1 MSPSEPTSP
10 PPSDPSSPTASNLV
24 IVGSVAYD
32 SIETPLGRR
41 DDMLG
46 GSGTFFSIAASSFT
60 KPSIVAVVGE
70 DFRADDLALLEE
82 HGVDLSGLVRAPGR
96 TFRWGGRYH
105 EDMNGRDTL
114 FTELNVFETFAP
126 ELSQSQRESGFVF
139 LGNILPKLQ
148 DHVLDQVKSPRF
160 VAADTMNLWISTA
173 KDDLVNVLRRVDAL
187 FVNDEEARQLT
198 GKRSIVL
205 AAKEIQALGP
215 HMVII
220 KRGEH
225 GAVVF
230 NEDDIFYAPA
240 FPLEKVVDPTGAG
253 DTFAGAFVGYLEA
266 TGDLSSDNVRKAAI
280 VGSLMASFCVEGY
293 GVERL
298 RRIAR
303 PAIRERYQAFTELT
317 RFGSLDL

>member
-1 MSPSEPTSP
+1 MS
-10 PPSDPSSPTASNLV
+10 LV
-24 IVGSVAYD
+24 VVGSVAYD
-32 SIETPLGRR
+32 SIETPLGSRE
-41 DDMLG
+41 DMLG

-60 KPSIVAVVGE
+60 KTSIVAVIGE
-70 DFRADDLALLEE
+70 DFRKEDYELLEG
-82 HGVDLSGLVRAPGR
+82 HGIDLSGLIRAPGK

-114 FTELNVFETFAP
+114 FTELNVFETFQP
-126 ELSQSQRESGFVF
+126 VLSASQRDASFVF

-148 DHVLDQVKSPRF
+148 DHVLEQVKSPRF

-173 KDDLVNVLRRVDAL
+173 KDDLCEVLRRVDAL

-198 GKRSIVL
+198 GKRSVVL
-205 AAKEIQALGP
+205 AAKEIQAMGP
-215 HMVII
+215 AMVII

-225 GAVVF
+225 GAIVF
-230 NEDDIFYAPA
+230 NEDDVFYAPA
-240 FPLEKVVDPTGAG
+240 YPLERVVDPTGAG

-266 TGDLSSDNVRKAAI
+266 TGDLSAENVRKAAI

-293 GVERL
+293 GVDRL
-298 RRIAR
+298 RGIDRV
-303 PAIRERYQAFTELT
+303 AIRERFQAFSELT

>member
-1 MSPSEPTSP
+1 MTDSNAA
-10 PPSDPSSPTASNLV
+10 SSPASLV
-24 IVGSVAYD
+24 VVGSVAYD
-32 SIETPLGRR
+32 SVETPLGRR

-60 KPSIVAVVGE
+60 RTSIVAVVGE
-70 DFRADDLALLEE
+70 DFRQDDYDLLHG
-82 HGVDLSGLVRAPGR
+82 HGVDLDGLVRAPGR

-126 ELSQSQRESGFVF
+126 VLSAAQREAGFVF

-148 DHVLDQVKSPRF
+148 DHVLDQVRSPRF

-173 KDDLVNVLRRVDAL
+173 KDDLCDVLRRVDAL

-198 GKRSIVL
+198 GKRSVVL

-215 HMVII
+215 SMVVI

-225 GAVVF
+225 GAMVF

-240 FPLEKVVDPTGAG
+240 YPLERVVDPTGAG
-253 DTFAGAFVGYLEA
+253 DTFAGAFVGYLAA
-266 TGDLSSDNVRKAAI
+266 TGDLSSDNVRRAAI

-298 RRIAR
+298 RGIDRA
-303 PAIRERYQAFTELT
+303 AIRERYQGFSELT
-317 RFGSLDL
+317 RFGALDL

>member
-1 MSPSEPTSP
+1 MS
-10 PPSDPSSPTASNLV
+10 LV
-24 IVGSVAYD
+24 VVGSVAYD
-32 SIETPLGRR
+32 SIETPLGSRE
-41 DDMLG
+41 DMLG

-60 KPSIVAVVGE
+60 KTSIVAVIGE
-70 DFRADDLALLEE
+70 DFRKEDYDLLEG
-82 HGVDLSGLVRAPGR
+82 HGVDLSGLIRAPGK

-114 FTELNVFETFAP
+114 FTELNVFETFQP
-126 ELSQSQRESGFVF
+126 VLSPSQRDASFVF

-148 DHVLDQVKSPRF
+148 DHVLEQVKSPRF

-173 KDDLVNVLRRVDAL
+173 KDDLCDVLRRVDAL

-198 GKRSIVL
+198 GKRSVVL
-205 AAKEIQALGP
+205 AAKEIQAMGP
-215 HMVII
+215 SMVII

-225 GAVVF
+225 GAILF

-240 FPLEKVVDPTGAG
+240 FPLERVVDPTGAG

-266 TGDLSSDNVRKAAI
+266 TGDLSAENVRKAAI

-293 GVERL
+293 GVDRL
-298 RRIAR
+298 RGIDRI
-303 PAIRERYQAFTELT
+303 AIRERFQAFSELT

>member
-1 MSPSEPTSP
+1 MS
-10 PPSDPSSPTASNLV
+10 LV
-24 IVGSVAYD
+24 VVGSVAYD
-32 SIETPLGRR
+32 SIETPLGSRE
-41 DDMLG
+41 DMLG

-60 KPSIVAVVGE
+60 KTSIVAVIGE
-70 DFRADDLALLEE
+70 DFRKEDYDLLEG
-82 HGVDLSGLVRAPGR
+82 HGVDLSGLIRAPGK

-114 FTELNVFETFAP
+114 FTELNVFETFQP
-126 ELSQSQRESGFVF
+126 VLSPAQRDASFVF

-148 DHVLDQVKSPRF
+148 DHVLEQVKSPRF

-173 KDDLVNVLRRVDAL
+173 KDDLCEVLRRVDAL

-198 GKRSIVL
+198 GKRSVVL
-205 AAKEIQALGP
+205 AAKEIQAMGP
-215 HMVII
+215 SMVII

-225 GAVVF
+225 GAIVF

-240 FPLEKVVDPTGAG
+240 FPLERVVDPTGAG

-266 TGDLSSDNVRKAAI
+266 TGDLSAENVRKAAI

-293 GVERL
+293 GVDRL
-298 RRIAR
+298 RGIDRI
-303 PAIRERYQAFTELT
+303 AIRERFQAFSELT

>member
-1 MSPSEPTSP
+1 MTDSNVAAPSP
-10 PPSDPSSPTASNLV
+10 ASLV
-24 IVGSVAYD
+24 VVGSVAYD
-32 SIETPLGRR
+32 SVETPLGRR

-60 KPSIVAVVGE
+60 RTSIVAVVGE
-70 DFRADDLALLEE
+70 DFRQDDFDLLSG
-82 HGVDLSGLVRAPGR
+82 HGVDLDGLVKAPGR

-126 ELSQSQRESGFVF
+126 VLSAAQRDSGFVF

-148 DHVLDQVKSPRF
+148 DHVLDQVRAPRF
-160 VAADTMNLWISTA
+160 VAADTMNLWIDTA
-173 KDDLVNVLRRVDAL
+173 KDDLCDVLRRVDAL

-198 GKRSIVL
+198 GKRSVVL

-215 HMVII
+215 SMVVI

-225 GAVVF
+225 GAMVF

-240 FPLEKVVDPTGAG
+240 YPLERVVDPTGAG
-253 DTFAGAFVGYLEA
+253 DTFAGAFVGYLAA
-266 TGDLSSDNVRKAAI
+266 TGDLSNDNVRRAAI

-298 RRIAR
+298 RRIDRA
-303 PAIRERYQAFTELT
+303 AIRERYQAFAELT
-317 RFGSLDL
+317 RFGTLEL

>member
-1 MSPSEPTSP
+1 MS
-10 PPSDPSSPTASNLV
+10 LV
-24 IVGSVAYD
+24 VVGSVAYD
-32 SIETPLGRR
+32 SIETPHGRR

-46 GSGTFFSIAASSFT
+46 GSGTFFSLAASAFT
-60 KPSIVAVVGE
+60 KPSVVAVVGE
-70 DFRADDLALLEE
+70 DFRADDVALLDA

-126 ELSQSQRESGFVF
+126 QLSATQREASFLF

-148 DHVLDQVKSPRF
+148 DHVLEQVRAPRF

-173 KDDLVNVLRRVDAL
+173 KADLCEVLRRVDAL

-198 GKRSIVL
+198 GKRSVVL
-205 AAKEIQALGP
+205 AAKDIQAMGP
-215 HMVII
+215 SLVII

-225 GAVVF
+225 GAIVF
-230 NEDDIFYAPA
+230 NEDDVFYVPA
-240 FPLEKVVDPTGAG
+240 YPLEKVVDPTGAG
-253 DTFAGAFVGYLEA
+253 DTFAGAFVGYLDA
-266 TGDLSSDNVRKAAI
+266 TGDLSPENIRKAAV

-293 GVERL
+293 GVDRL
-298 RRIAR
+298 RHIDRVS
-303 PAIRERYQAFTELT
+303 IRERFQAFTELT
-317 RFGSLDL
+317 RFGALDL

>member
-1 MSPSEPTSP
+1 MTDSNAAAPSP
-10 PPSDPSSPTASNLV
+10 ASLV
-24 IVGSVAYD
+24 VVGSVAYD
-32 SIETPLGRR
+32 SVETPLGRR

-60 KPSIVAVVGE
+60 RTSIVAVVGE
-70 DFRADDLALLEE
+70 DFRSDDYELLAG
-82 HGVDLSGLVRAPGR
+82 HGVDLDGLVRAPGR

-126 ELSQSQRESGFVF
+126 VLSQAQRDAGFVF

-148 DHVLDQVKSPRF
+148 DHVLDQVRSPRF

-173 KDDLVNVLRRVDAL
+173 KDDLCDVLRRVDAL

-198 GKRSIVL
+198 GKRSVVL

-215 HMVII
+215 SMVVI

-225 GAVVF
+225 GAMVF
-230 NEDDIFYAPA
+230 NEDDVFYAPA
-240 FPLEKVVDPTGAG
+240 YPLERVVDPTGAG
-253 DTFAGAFVGYLEA
+253 DTFAGAFVGYLAA
-266 TGDLSSDNVRKAAI
+266 TGDLSGDNVRRAAI

-298 RRIAR
+298 RRIDRAS
-303 PAIRERYQAFTELT
+303 IRERYQGFAELT
-317 RFGSLDL
+317 RFGALDL

>member
-1 MSPSEPTSP
+1 MTDSNAAA
-10 PPSDPSSPTASNLV
+10 SSPASLV
-24 IVGSVAYD
+24 VVGSVAYD
-32 SIETPLGRR
+32 SVETPLGRR

-60 KPSIVAVVGE
+60 RTSIVAVVGE
-70 DFRADDLALLEE
+70 DFRSDDYELLAS
-82 HGVDLSGLVRAPGR
+82 HGVDLDGLVRAPGR

-126 ELSQSQRESGFVF
+126 VLSAAQREAGFVF

-148 DHVLDQVKSPRF
+148 DHVLDQVRSPRF

-173 KDDLVNVLRRVDAL
+173 KDDLCEVLRRVDAL

-198 GKRSIVL
+198 GKRSVVL

-215 HMVII
+215 SMVVI

-225 GAVVF
+225 GAMVF
-230 NEDDIFYAPA
+230 NEDDVFYAPA
-240 FPLEKVVDPTGAG
+240 YPLERVVDPTGAG
-253 DTFAGAFVGYLEA
+253 DTFAGAFVGYLAA
-266 TGDLSSDNVRKAAI
+266 TGDLSGDNVRRAAI

-298 RRIAR
+298 RRIDRA
-303 PAIRERYQAFTELT
+303 AIRERYQGFAELT
-317 RFGSLDL
+317 RFGALDL

>member
-1 MSPSEPTSP
+1 MS
-10 PPSDPSSPTASNLV
+10 LV
-24 IVGSVAYD
+24 VVGSVAYD
-32 SIETPLGRR
+32 SIETPHGRR

-46 GSGTFFSIAASSFT
+46 GSGTFFSLAASAFT
-60 KPSIVAVVGE
+60 KPSVVAVVGE
-70 DFRADDLALLEE
+70 DFRADDVALLDA

-126 ELSQSQRESGFVF
+126 QLSATQREASFLF

-148 DHVLDQVKSPRF
+148 DHVLEQVRAPRF

-173 KDDLVNVLRRVDAL
+173 KADLCEVLRRVDAL

-198 GKRSIVL
+198 GKRSVVL
-205 AAKEIQALGP
+205 AAKDIQALGP
-215 HMVII
+215 SLVII

-225 GAVVF
+225 GAIVF
-230 NEDDIFYAPA
+230 NEDDVFYVPA
-240 FPLEKVVDPTGAG
+240 YPLEKVVDPTGAG
-253 DTFAGAFVGYLEA
+253 DTFAGAFVGYLDA
-266 TGDLSSDNVRKAAI
+266 TGDLSPENIRKAAV

-293 GVERL
+293 GVDRL
-298 RRIAR
+298 RHIDRVS
-303 PAIRERYQAFTELT
+303 IRERFQAFTELT
-317 RFGSLDL
+317 RFGALDL